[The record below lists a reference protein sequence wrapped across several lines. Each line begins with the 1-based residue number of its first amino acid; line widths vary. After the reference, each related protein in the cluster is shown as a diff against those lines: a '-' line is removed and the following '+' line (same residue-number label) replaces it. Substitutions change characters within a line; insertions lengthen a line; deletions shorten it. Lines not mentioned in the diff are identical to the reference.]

1 MLNLTSAKLVFVVA
15 LFAVLPIAM
24 TSGQQAAT
32 VVDAV
37 DWQEMLGECDL
48 VWDRLPTSWDQAPF
62 LGNGEQGTL
71 MYRLNDKTL
80 QWDVGCSAAHDHR
93 PVDDDDLSEKH
104 MEVLNRGRHFIGHL
118 ELRLPTKVTSG
129 QSRLSLFNAEATGT
143 LESTSG
149 KLEWRTIVH
158 ATEPVMCFEWKA
170 SGDLEAAEFVFVP
183 EKARS
188 PRAVRAK
195 TLRTPANPDPVLNTH
210 KDGAKTSVHNLH
222 AGGQTAVAYFQNNE
236 RGSNTLWLSVKHSYP
251 AFDAEADA
259 LKAVRDAASSNS
271 KQWIKTHRDWWH
283 EYYQASFVSI
293 GDPFWDT
300 FYWVQQY
307 KLACL
312 TRDKGWIIDNQ
323 GPWLQPTA
331 WNATWWNLNVQ
342 VSHAG
347 IYKANRRQMGSALS
361 HRLDVNRD
369 SLARNVAPQYR
380 SDSYAIGRTASGWD
394 LLAHAGEPG
403 GRKPMEKNSG
413 KETGHLLWALH
424 NVDLEVRYWQ
434 DMELRDRVLYPLLV
448 RAVNYYRHFLKEGPD
463 GRLHLPITHSPEFRS
478 AEDCS
483 YDLDLLRWG
492 AGRLLEIAAEKKLTA
507 RKEKLIP
514 VWQDIFDRLVPTHV
528 DETGIM
534 IGKNAQLNR
543 GHRHW
548 SHLLAIYPLRTLTPD
563 NEEDRELIDR
573 SLKRW
578 QSFGKGIAGYAFTAA
593 SCMSSILGDGD
604 QSLVYLN
611 GLKSYLKPSTMYS
624 EIRLPVME
632 TPLHGATAIQEML
645 FQSWGGRLRVF
656 PAVPKAWP
664 DVQFSHLRAEG
675 AFLVS
680 ARREK
685 GLTKWVSVEAEV
697 GGTVEVDPQIADAQW
712 KASPKCKVK
721 DLGEGIFQ
729 IKSEAGASVT
739 IWPAGEQLPKLR
751 VEAIPV
757 RGQRHQFGLP
767 SRKRN

>member
-1 MLNLTSAKLVFVVA
+1 MLIRYSVRSVFVA
-15 LFAVLPIAM
+15 ILFSLLPLAK
-24 TSGQQAAT
+24 TNGQNAGT
-32 VVDAV
+32 LVDRI
-37 DWQEMLGECDL
+37 DWSTMLGDCDL
-48 VWDRLPTSWDQAPF
+48 VWDKLPRSWDQAPF

-71 MYRLNDKTL
+71 MYRINDKTL

-93 PVDDDDLSEKH
+93 SVDEDDLSEKH

-118 ELRLPTKVTSG
+118 ELRLPTKVTSS
-129 QSRLSLFNAEATGT
+129 QSRLSLYNAEATGT
-143 LESTSG
+143 LKSQAG
-149 KLEWRTIVH
+149 QLEWRTIVH
-158 ATEPVMCFEWKA
+158 ANEPVMRFEWTA
-170 SGDLEAAEFVFVP
+170 SGDLEAADFVFVP

-195 TLRTPANPDPVLNTH
+195 TLRTPANPAPVQSTH
-210 KDGAKTSVHNLH
+210 NDGAKTSVHNLQ
-222 AGGQTAVAYFQNNE
+222 AGGQTAVAYLQNNG
-236 RGSNTLWLSVKHSYP
+236 RGSNTLWISVGHSYP
-251 AFDAEADA
+251 ALDAEADA
-259 LKAVRDAASSNS
+259 LKAVRDAAAS
-271 KQWIKTHRDWWH
+271 KPKNWLKTHRDWWH
-283 EYYQASFVSI
+283 EYYRASFVSI

-300 FYWVQQY
+300 FYWIQQY

-342 VSHAG
+342 LSHAG

-380 SDSYAIGRTASGWD
+380 ADSYAIGRTASGWD
-394 LLAHAGEPG
+394 LLAHVGEPG
-403 GRKPMEKNSG
+403 GREPMEKNSG

-434 DMELRDRVLYPLLV
+434 DMDLRDRVLYPLLV
-448 RAVNYYRHFLKEGPD
+448 RAVNYYRHFLKEGPNR
-463 GRLHLPITHSPEFRS
+463 RLHLPITHSPEFRS

-492 AGRLLEIAAEKKLTA
+492 TGRLLEIAAEKNLTA

-514 VWQDIFDRLVPTHV
+514 VWQDILDRLVSTHV
-528 DETGIM
+528 DETGRM
-534 IGKNAQLNR
+534 IGKNVQLNR

-563 NEEDRELIDR
+563 TEEDRELIDR

-578 QSFGKGIAGYAFTAA
+578 QSFGKGIAGYAFTGA

-604 QSLVYLN
+604 QSLTYLN

-656 PAVPKAWP
+656 PAAPKAWP
-664 DVQFSHLRAEG
+664 SIQFSHLRAEG

-685 GLTKWVSVEAEV
+685 GVTKWVLIEAEA
-697 GGTVEVDPQIADAQW
+697 GGIVEIDPQIADAKW
-712 KASPKCKVK
+712 KASPTCQVK
-721 DLGEGIFQ
+721 ELGEGVFQ
-729 IKSEAGASVT
+729 IKSEPGDSVAFWSAGQEM
-739 IWPAGEQLPKLR
+739 PELR

-757 RGQRHQFGLP
+757 AGQRHQFGLP
-767 SRKRN
+767 NRK